1 MESQLPN
8 EIDDIE
14 ILMGVLNLLPNPVF
28 VKNAKKEVIAVND
41 AHCIFSGFQRE
52 ELIGKSDF
60 DFHPIEQAQIFTEI
74 DEKVFKTRKEIV
86 NLEENSNKQ
95 GEVRWVE
102 ARKSYYETTNGVP
115 YLIGVITDVTELER
129 QKKASQIAE
138 HKARQASISKSQ
150 FLANMSHEIRT
161 PMNGIMGM
169 SEVLLNSGLTPR
181 QTDMANIIT
190 RSGNA
195 LLTIINDILD
205 FSKAESGQIELDS
218 APFHLRDCIE
228 DVTTL
233 LASTISDTGL
243 DLLVRIQPDLPPRF
257 TGDVGRIRQILTNI
271 IGNAVK
277 FTHTGYVL
285 VDVGGEIIDDVA
297 NLNLQVID
305 TGIGIAKDKLDH
317 IFEKFIQADGSTTR
331 EYGGTGLGLSISKQ
345 LTELMGGKITVTSE
359 IGAGT
364 NFSIA
369 LPLSVDAASEKKIK
383 STDLNIAGSNV
394 LIIDDNPVN
403 RDILIEQLKYW
414 KCNTAAVQSSK
425 IGLTVLKKALDKKV
439 KIDLV
444 IVDYQMPEES
454 GEDFCRAK
462 QKQPELA
469 DIPVIMLSSVD
480 GSELRARMN
489 SLNIS
494 NFLTKPAKSSVLHD
508 AIAQEVCGPVVSSL
522 DIEASS
528 CDTNIIT
535 PACAS
540 FKDRVADGESH
551 IDILIAEDN
560 EVNQIYACHVMEEL
574 GLSYKIVPNGK
585 IAIDKWRLLSPRAI
599 LMDISMPVMNGY
611 EATQAIREI
620 EKSEGLRSTPI
631 IAVTAHS
638 MKGDDK
644 VCLEKGMDDYLSKP
658 LSMASLKQCLNKWG
672 AISDVQ
678 AQANIQSKTNPPSGR
693 SRAS

>member
-1 MESQLPN
+1 MGTQLRDHV
-8 EIDDIE
+8 DDIE

-28 VKNAKKEVIAVND
+28 VKNANKELIAVND
-41 AHCIFSGFQRE
+41 AHCIFTGLQRH
-52 ELIGKSDF
+52 ELIGKTDF
-60 DFHPIEQAQIFTEI
+60 DFHLMEQAKIFAEI
-74 DEKVFKTRKEIV
+74 DEKVFETQQEIV
-86 NLEENSNKQ
+86 NLEKNTNKQ
-95 GEVRWVE
+95 GDIRWVE

-115 YLIGVITDVTELER
+115 YLIGVLTDVTELEQ

-138 HKARQASISKSQ
+138 EKAKQASISKSQ

-181 QTDMANIIT
+181 QTDMAKIIT

-205 FSKAESGQIELDS
+205 FSKAESGQIELDP
-218 APFHLRDCIE
+218 APFHLRNCIE

-243 DLLVRIQPDLPPRF
+243 DLLVRIQPGLPQRF
-257 TGDVGRIRQILTNI
+257 VGDVGRIRQILTNI

-277 FTHTGYVL
+277 FTHTGHVL
-285 VDVGGEIIDDVA
+285 IDVGGEIIADIA
-297 NLNLQVID
+297 NLNIQVID
-305 TGIGIAKDKLDH
+305 TGIGIAKDKQDH
-317 IFEKFIQADGSTTR
+317 IFEKFSQADGSTTR

-369 LPLSVDAASEKKIK
+369 LPLSVAAASESKIK
-383 STDLNIAGSNV
+383 STDLNIAGSNI

-403 RDILIEQLKYW
+403 RDILTEQLRYW
-414 KCNTAAVQSSK
+414 RCNTAAVQSSK
-425 IGLTVLKKALDKKV
+425 IGLTVLRKALDQKV

-444 IVDYQMPEES
+444 IVDYQMPDES
-454 GEDFCRAK
+454 GEDFYRAK
-462 QKQPELA
+462 QKQAELA

-494 NFLTKPAKSSVLHD
+494 NFLTKPAKSSVLYD
-508 AIAQEVCGPVVSSL
+508 AIAQEVCGSVVSSL
-522 DIEASS
+522 RVEKSS
-528 CDTNIIT
+528 YETNIIM
-535 PACAS
+535 PSSAS
-540 FKDRVADGESH
+540 SKESVADRESH
-551 IDILIAEDN
+551 IDLLIAEDN
-560 EVNQIYACHVMEEL
+560 EVNQIYVCYAMEEL

-585 IAIDKWRLLSPRAI
+585 MAIDKWRLLSPRAI

-620 EKSEGLRSTPI
+620 EKSEGLTPTPI

-638 MKGDDK
+638 MKGDDRD
-644 VCLEKGMDDYLSKP
+644 CLEKGMDDYLSKP
-658 LSMASLKQCLNKWG
+658 LSMAALRQHLKKWG
-672 AISDVQ
+672 VISEVSLEGEDIV
-678 AQANIQSKTNPPSGR
+678 
-693 SRAS
+693 